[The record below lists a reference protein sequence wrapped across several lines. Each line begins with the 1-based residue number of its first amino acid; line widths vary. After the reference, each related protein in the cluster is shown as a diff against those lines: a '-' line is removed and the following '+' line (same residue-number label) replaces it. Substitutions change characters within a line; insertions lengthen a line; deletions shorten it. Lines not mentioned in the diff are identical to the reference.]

1 MAAKDKKGLGTG
13 LAALFADADIMQDDA
28 PLKMV
33 AIEKIEP
40 RADQPRKYFDEESL
54 SVLAASI
61 SEYGLIQPITV
72 RALDNGYYQI
82 VAGERRWRA
91 SRMAGLSELPVRIVD
106 ADDIRTAQLAL
117 VENLQREDLNPI
129 EEAEGYRKLID
140 EFSMT
145 QDEAAKSV
153 GRSRPA
159 IANSL
164 RLLTLSPKVLSLVS
178 DGSLSAGHAR
188 ALLSITDPEL
198 QAMAADSVIKKGL
211 SVRKTEQLA
220 AAAVKTANEAAEIR
234 EKELKV
240 DYAAEV
246 SKTLTESLGR
256 KVTLKESRT
265 GGKIELQYYSDDDRE
280 TLIDLL
286 YKLKD
291 IL

>member
-54 SVLAASI
+54 SVLAESI